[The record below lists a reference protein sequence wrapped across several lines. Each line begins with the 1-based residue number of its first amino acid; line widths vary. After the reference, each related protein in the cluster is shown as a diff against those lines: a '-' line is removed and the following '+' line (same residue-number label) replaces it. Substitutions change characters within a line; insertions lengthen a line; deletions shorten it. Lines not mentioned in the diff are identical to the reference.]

1 VTAAGKNVS
10 PTALEDRLRAHRL
23 ISQCMVVGDKQPF
36 IAALITLDAEALP
49 AWCAEQGK
57 PADISTGDLIDD
69 ESLRAEVQRAVDD
82 ANKTVSRA
90 ETIRKFRILPIDFTE
105 AGGQLT
111 PSLKI
116 KRAVIAKEFAAEI
129 DSLYS

>member
-1 VTAAGKNVS
+1 
-10 PTALEDRLRAHRL
+10 
-23 ISQCMVVGDKQPF
+23 VVGDKQPF

-49 AWCAEQGK
+49 AWRADHGK
-57 PADISTGDLIDD
+57 PADISAADLIDD
-69 ESLRAEVQRAVDD
+69 ESLRAEVQGAVDD

-116 KRAVIAKEFAAEI
+116 KRAVVAKEFAAEI
-129 DSLYS
+129 EALYAP